1 MTAASGP
8 ERRRHLRP
16 SVPDDDLLAGFG
28 REGRPQWLRVFF
40 ASTIGA
46 SLVVWEVA
54 FDLGAYH
61 TVFYSR
67 LFQILVV
74 STVLLAGSLILRHQV
89 RVRLWMR
96 FVLAVPLLWLLERS
110 VAPLGH
116 TSTAAKVLDDVMVG
130 LVVASLPFTIWALVR
145 ILAPD
150 FFDLHSRRLQVI
162 SVVRG
167 ADRRRRVPG
176 RAVQLPVHHLPR
188 LHRGRR
194 QHAVQLSQS
203 AVRRASVTPAALMHA
218 VDQPRIRRFC
228 SANSASVSTP

>member
-150 FFDLHSRRLQVI
+150 FFDLHNRRLQVI
-162 SVVRG
+162 SVVI
-167 ADRRRRVPG
+167 VVLI
-176 RAVQLPVHHLPR
+176 AVAGFLVGQFNYRFTTCHDYIVA
-188 LHRGRR
+188 GDN
-194 QHAVQLSQS
+194 
-203 AVRRASVTPAALMHA
+203 TPSNCRN
-218 VDQPRIRRFC
+218 QP
-228 SANSASVSTP
+228 SGGPP